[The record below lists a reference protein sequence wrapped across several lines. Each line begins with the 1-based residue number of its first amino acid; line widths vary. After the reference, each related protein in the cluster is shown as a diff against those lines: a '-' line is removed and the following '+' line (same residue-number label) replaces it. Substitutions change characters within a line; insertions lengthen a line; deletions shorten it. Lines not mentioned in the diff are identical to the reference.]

1 MNVNKRIR
9 LVDITLLIYVITV
22 FLYTDDT
29 STLYISNYAFILFVI
44 SVLFWFFRCNEGKF
58 STTNLKIYLPIL
70 LFSIIT
76 IPLAISSSLAS
87 EKAITLLKLI
97 VLAALINNC
106 FIHDGNPNFILLCV
120 MLAGLAVSISV
131 IREYGYANILAGLL
145 SGNRIGREVLQLNYL
160 GRYTYM
166 CAITAFY
173 FAYYKKVRITYL
185 FCAIGTLICF
195 ASQSRQSIIT
205 LIITFAILY
214 LIKDFSKKKINNI
227 LKILAIIVVA
237 LIFIRLPTLESVW
250 KRLSS
255 GLMTINVN
263 YGGSESDLKRIYMIQ
278 FGLQTFLKNPVFGI
292 GLGNVRCVV
301 SGIISEYRYLHNNY
315 VELLACGGILGF
327 IAYYSI
333 YFKAFKNIRYHLKN
347 TALYKDEV
355 VISLVLLIGQLVL
368 DFFVVSY
375 YSKLQ
380 YIIFFF
386 VFIVISRCKE
396 SMESDSNETR
406 PDYKE

>member
-9 LVDITLLIYVITV
+9 LVDITLLIYVITI

-29 STLYISNYAFILFVI
+29 STLYISNYAFILFAI
-44 SVLFWFFRCNEGKF
+44 SVLLWVLICKEGKF
-58 STTNLKIYLPIL
+58 STANLKIYLPIL

-76 IPLAISSSLAS
+76 IPLAISTSLAS
-87 EKAITLLKLI
+87 EKTITLLTLI
-97 VLAALINNC
+97 VLVALINNC
-106 FIHDGNPNFILLCV
+106 FIQDGNPNFILFCV
-120 MLAGLAVSISV
+120 MIAGLAVSINI
-131 IREYGYANILAGLL
+131 IREYGYANILAGLI
-145 SGNRIGREVLQLNYL
+145 SGNRIGREVLQLSYL
-160 GRYTYM
+160 GRYAYM

-173 FAYYKKVRITYL
+173 FAYYKKFRITYL

-205 LIITFAILY
+205 LIITFAILF

-237 LIFIRLPTLESVW
+237 LIFIRLPALEAVW
-250 KRLSS
+250 KRLFS

-263 YGGSESDLKRIYMIQ
+263 YGGSESDLKRVYMIQ
-278 FGLQTFLKNPVFGI
+278 FGLETFLKNPVFGI
-292 GLGNVRCVV
+292 GLGNIRCVV
-301 SGIISEYRYLHNNY
+301 YGIISEYKYLHNNY
-315 VELLACGGILGF
+315 VELLACGGIFGF
-327 IAYYSI
+327 VAYYLI
-333 YFKAFKNIRYHLKN
+333 YFKAFKNIKYHLKN
-347 TALYKDEV
+347 TDFYRDEV
-355 VISLVLLIGQLVL
+355 AISLVLLIGQLVL

-380 YIIFFF
+380 YIIFAF

-396 SMESDSNETR
+396 SVESDSYDTKS
-406 PDYKE
+406 DYKD